1 VSPLLLVARQEL
13 LLAARARSTQIFA
26 GVFAVLALGVASSG
40 YVLTGGVGVQDF
52 ARTAASLV
60 QLVLLVVPLMALL
73 LGVVALS
80 GERGSLE
87 LLFAQPL
94 ARRDILLGKLV
105 GLLAALAGAEA
116 IGFGAAGVLIY
127 WKTDEVGL
135 SSYLLL
141 VAGAGVLTAI
151 FLGIAGA
158 IASGTPGRRRTR
170 ALALAL
176 VVWFCAVVFLDLLA
190 LGLCTLLP
198 SGTASRL
205 LILSVLVNPASALR
219 TAELLLLEG
228 TAAFGAASLALLRFT
243 HGALGAGLA
252 LGGSLLVWLVAP
264 VLVAMR
270 RLRAADL

>member
-1 VSPLLLVARQEL
+1 MSALLLVARQEL

-26 GVFAVLALGVASSG
+26 AVFAVLALGVAGSG
-40 YVLTGGVGVQDF
+40 YVLTGGVGIQDF

-94 ARRDILLGKLV
+94 ARRDILLGKLL
-105 GLLAALAGAEA
+105 GLLAALVGAET
-116 IGFGAAGVLIY
+116 IGFGGAGALIY

-135 SSYLLL
+135 GSYLLL
-141 VAGAGVLTAI
+141 VAGAAVLTAI
-151 FLGIAGA
+151 FLGMAGA
-158 IASGTPGRRRTR
+158 IATGTPGRKRTR

-176 VVWFCAVVFLDLLA
+176 VAWFCLVIFLDLLA
-190 LGLCTLLP
+190 LGLSTLLP
-198 SGTASRL
+198 SGPASRV
-205 LILSVLVNPASALR
+205 LIVSVLLNPASALR

-228 TAAFGAASLALLRFT
+228 TAAFGAGSLALLRFT
-243 HGALGAGLA
+243 HGPLGAGLA
-252 LGGSLLVWLVAP
+252 LGTSLLAWLVLP
-264 VLVAMR
+264 VLIAAR

>member
-1 VSPLLLVARQEL
+1 MSPLLLVARQEL

-94 ARRDILLGKLV
+94 ARRDILLGKLL

-141 VAGAGVLTAI
+141 VVGAGVLTAI

-198 SGTASRL
+198 SGTASRV

-252 LGGSLLVWLVAP
+252 LAGSLLVWLVVP

>member
-1 VSPLLLVARQEL
+1 MNALLLVARQEL
-13 LLAARARSTQIFA
+13 LLSARARSIQIFA
-26 GVFAVLALGVASSG
+26 AVFAVLALAVAGSG

-73 LGVVALS
+73 LGVVSLS

-94 ARRDILLGKLV
+94 ARRDILLGKLL
-105 GLLAALAGAEA
+105 GLGAALVGAEA
-116 IGFGAAGVLIY
+116 IGFGAAGALIY
-127 WKTDEVGL
+127 WKTDQLGL
-135 SSYLLL
+135 GSYLLL
-141 VAGAGVLTAI
+141 VAGAVVLTGI
-151 FLGIAGA
+151 FLGVAGA
-158 IASGTPGRRRTR
+158 IATGAPGQKRTR
-170 ALALAL
+170 AIAVAL
-176 VVWFCAVVFLDLLA
+176 VVWFGAVIFLDLVA

-198 SGTASRL
+198 SGLGSRV
-205 LILSVLVNPASALR
+205 LIVSVLANPASALR

-243 HGALGAGLA
+243 HGPVGAALA
-252 LGGSLLVWLVAP
+252 LGGSLFLWLVLP
-264 VLVAMR
+264 VIVAIH

>member
-1 VSPLLLVARQEL
+1 MSPLLLVARQEL

-141 VAGAGVLTAI
+141 VVGAGVLTAI

>member
-94 ARRDILLGKLV
+94 ARRDILLGKLL

-141 VAGAGVLTAI
+141 VVGAGVLTAI

>member
-141 VAGAGVLTAI
+141 VVGAGVLTAI

>member
-1 VSPLLLVARQEL
+1 MSPLLLVARQEL

-94 ARRDILLGKLV
+94 ARRDILLGKLL

>member
-94 ARRDILLGKLV
+94 ARRDILLGKLL

>member
-1 VSPLLLVARQEL
+1 MSPLLLVARQEL

-94 ARRDILLGKLV
+94 ARRDILLGKLL

-141 VAGAGVLTAI
+141 VVGAGVLTAI